1 MQFYVKVMDNCRD
14 SQTRKYGVI
23 PFASL
28 IQMKLL
34 FKLFIE
40 LNNNY
45 LNVIFRD
52 NYSLKKWKF
61 EAIKR

>member
-1 MQFYVKVMDNCRD
+1 
-14 SQTRKYGVI
+14 
-23 PFASL
+23 
-28 IQMKLL
+28 
-34 FKLFIE
+34 

-61 EAIKR
+61 EAIKRWTTYWLSIMTINIDRDQNDVIFVWPTNWIRIKFWKQT